1 MVSTS
6 IEDLFTYNLLYH
18 LSVNL
23 KRRNSFDLGF
33 RIETVMRVSTILI
46 EEEIISKERA
56 KPKDI
61 FKDLLS
67 LRLV

>member
-1 MVSTS
+1 M
-6 IEDLFTYNLLYH
+6 LYH
-18 LSVNL
+18 LNMNL

-33 RIETVMRVSTILI
+33 GIETVMLVSKIYI

-56 KPKDI
+56 KPKDF

-67 LRLV
+67 LKLV

>member
-1 MVSTS
+1 MSTS
-6 IEDLFTYNLLYH
+6 IEDPFTYLLYH

-33 RIETVMRVSTILI
+33 AIETVMRVSKILI

-56 KPKDI
+56 KPRDI

>member
-1 MVSTS
+1 MSTS
-6 IEDLFTYNLLYH
+6 IGDLFTYLLYH
-18 LSVNL
+18 LCVNL

-33 RIETVMRVSTILI
+33 GIETVMRVSKILI